1 MTGKISYKIT
11 VKTPA
16 ISEASY
22 GLEFGKSLVG
32 VDSNEILNERPINP
46 ENFTDGV
53 LQNFSHTE
61 SAKHIVV
68 NPNFMIRQGKL
79 VKSKISGVSIVGES
93 KDKIPPEV
101 LLMGEYKNMASR

>member
-1 MTGKISYKIT
+1 MSKKTVIFTAGTLLGISIA
-11 VKTPA
+11 V
-16 ISEASY
+16 SLSASADRLSQFNEMAARKGAQY
-22 GLEFGKSLVG
+22 G
-32 VDSNEILNERPINP
+32 
-46 ENFTDGV
+46 
-53 LQNFSHTE
+53 
-61 SAKHIVV
+61 V